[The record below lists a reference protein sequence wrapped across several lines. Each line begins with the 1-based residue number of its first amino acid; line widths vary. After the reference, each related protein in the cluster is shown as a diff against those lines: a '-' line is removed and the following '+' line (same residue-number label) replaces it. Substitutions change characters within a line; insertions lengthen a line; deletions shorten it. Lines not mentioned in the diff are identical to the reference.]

1 MELPPSVRS
10 NSEEEEEGGG
20 ETTVRERCGLCCLG
34 AGPWTTVK
42 HVHPHSLA
50 LSDAHIHK
58 RVRAHKHTH
67 ANREKK
73 KFAGKRIIRGY
84 HLSLEEFRMSRN

>member
-10 NSEEEEEGGG
+10 NSEEEEEEGGG

-50 LSDAHIHK
+50 LNECAHTN
-58 RVRAHKHTH
+58 TH
-67 ANREKK
+67 SQTEKK
-73 KFAGKRIIRGY
+73 KTFAGKRIIRGY